1 MKAIGIDIGTTSVCG
16 IVMNIENGRI
26 EKSITENSE
35 AFLEGCAPWE
45 KIQSVDRIMSVAMQI
60 LDELTGENIAKNI
73 AVIGVTGQMHGIVYT
88 DREGK
93 AVSPLYT
100 WQDERGNL
108 PWRDTTYAKYLNSF
122 AGYGNVTDFY
132 NKENG
137 IRPAQAL
144 HYCTIHDYFVMQLCG
159 RKAPLVHTSDAASL
173 GCFQLDTDSFA
184 YDYPEEVT
192 AQYRIAGEYNGIP
205 VSVAIGD
212 NQASVFSTLAEE
224 SDILINVGTGSQI
237 SVISDQKAKKPEIE
251 TRPYFEGKYLLVGAA
266 LCGGRA
272 YSLLKNFYAQTFGYL
287 KKLEDGEIYAIMN
300 AMLKGDSPKV
310 FQADVGNE
318 SGKESFQTNV
328 RNESGKEELHVDTR
342 FAGTRQNPEQTGSIT
357 GITTQNF
364 TPACLTRGVLCGM
377 AEELFAMYRQMGV
390 TKSGLVGSGNGI
402 RKNKALVKIFE
413 EKFGAGM
420 KIPAH
425 LEEAAFGAALFGTI
439 ACGRFRN
446 AAQAQKMIKYRKGQ
460 YDGKQE
466 TDKNSRVF

>member
-16 IVMNIENGRI
+16 ILMNIETGRI
-26 EKSITENSE
+26 EKSVTENSE

-45 KIQSVDRIMSVAMQI
+45 KIQSVDKIMFTAMQI
-60 LDELTGENIAKNI
+60 LEELIEEDIAENI
-73 AVIGVTGQMHGIVYT
+73 AVIGVTGQMHGIVYM
-88 DREGK
+88 DGEGK

-108 PWRDTTYAKYLNSF
+108 PYKDTTYAKYLNSF

-132 NKENG
+132 NKING
-137 IRPAQAL
+137 IRPAQAV
-144 HYCTIHDYFVMQLCG
+144 HYGTIHDYFVMQLCG

-173 GCFQLDTDSFA
+173 GCFQLDTNSFT

-192 AQYRIAGEYNGIP
+192 SQYRIAGEYKGFP

-212 NQASVFSTLAEE
+212 NQASVFSTLADE
-224 SDILINVGTGSQI
+224 SDILVNVGTGSQI
-237 SVISDQKAKKPEIE
+237 SVISDQKAKNPEIE

-287 KKLEDGEIYAIMN
+287 KKLEDDEVYAIMN
-300 AMLKGDSPKV
+300 TMLKDDSPKV
-310 FQADVGNE
+310 FQADAGNE
-318 SGKESFQTNV
+318 SGKESFRMNRQG
-328 RNESGKEELHVDTR
+328 RAGGELHVDTR

-377 AEELFAMYRQMGV
+377 AEELLTMYRQMGI

-402 RKNKALVKIFE
+402 RKNKALVNIFE

-446 AAQAQKMIKYRKGQ
+446 AAQAQKRIKY
-460 YDGKQE
+460 D
-466 TDKNSRVF
+466 NN